1 MSFRQNVPFERGKFF
16 QHTKEVAKLVGAGFS
31 PLVFNKVFDVIEADL
46 EPRQAPMG
54 WKITPGTNP
63 RVYFNICNHQSLDL
77 LSVLRKG
84 ELVPNKCFQGGVKPV
99 YRLVENDVADG
110 ADFNTYSGLCKV
122 WVYTNMS
129 PLETLYKNNHI
140 PESVRLIEPVLRE
153 HGLHTHFFVG
163 ADFEKNSMNVYFP
176 WSPELQTSEWVQ
188 SFAAAI
194 GAGSLSMEALRGI
207 MKSCQHT
214 IGIGITFNWD
224 SKLPQRACF
233 YNGSPSEELPAL
245 SEESRVLRECMRK
258 HLPTLINDPTYLYN
272 WSIGR
277 AGEFVKI
284 EKDYSGDFW
293 AHVQN
298 AYGLNPE
305 ATHLRIECQ

>member
-1 MSFRQNVPFERGKFF
+1 MNFKQNVPFEREQFF
-16 QHTKEVAKLVGAGFS
+16 QHTKDVADLVGASFS

-46 EPRQAPMG
+46 EPWRAPMG

-63 RVYFNICNHQSLDL
+63 RAYFNICNHQSLDL
-77 LSVLRKG
+77 LTVLREG
-84 ELVPNKCFQGGVKPV
+84 RLVPSNCFQGGTKPV
-99 YRLVENDVADG
+99 YRLIENDMADG

-122 WVYTNMS
+122 WVYTNMA
-129 PLETLYKNNHI
+129 PLERLYENKYI
-140 PESVRLIEPVLRE
+140 PESVHLIEPVLRK

-176 WSPELQTSEWVQ
+176 WSPELQTREWVQ
-188 SFAAAI
+188 SFAAAM
-194 GAGSLSMEALRGI
+194 GAGSLSMATLQGI
-207 MKSCQHT
+207 MESRQYT
-214 IGIGITFNWD
+214 IGIGVTFNWD

-245 SEESRVLRECMRK
+245 SDESLVLRERLRK
-258 HLPTLINDPTYLYN
+258 HLPTLINAPTYLYN

-293 AHVQN
+293 AHVQT
-298 AYGLNPE
+298 AYGLNPD
-305 ATHLRIECQ
+305 ATHLQL